1 MGVRAEENC
10 KAEGVEARWGEAR
23 RGVRH
28 AEDKFLE
35 PLQGIW
41 SYACRSDRAGR
52 EEREGNTSSEG
63 EKEDM
68 NRQFERSSGGTEGED
83 KQEI

>member
-1 MGVRAEENC
+1 MVVEEKERGVRAEENC
-10 KAEGVEARWGEAR
+10 EAEEAEAR

-41 SYACRSDRAGR
+41 SYACRSDGAARG
-52 EEREGNTSSEG
+52 EREGNTSSEP
-63 EKEDM
+63 
-68 NRQFERSSGGTEGED
+68 ER
-83 KQEI
+83 